1 MHVFSLRSIAKMHVF
16 VLWSIAKMHIFMVW
30 SIAKMHISTLKNVS
44 KSLLQGHLKG
54 LSSQKNDV
62 SHDEMLELKPIYLL
76 PQFLKELDE

>member
-1 MHVFSLRSIAKMHVF
+1 MHVF

-54 LSSQKNDV
+54 LSLQKNDV
-62 SHDEMLELKPIYLL
+62 SHDEMLELKPIHLL
-76 PQFLKELDE
+76 PQFLKELDELAA

>member
-1 MHVFSLRSIAKMHVF
+1 
-16 VLWSIAKMHIFMVW
+16 
-30 SIAKMHISTLKNVS
+30 MHISTLKNVS

>member
-1 MHVFSLRSIAKMHVF
+1 MHVF

-54 LSSQKNDV
+54 LSSQKKRCFARRDV
-62 SHDEMLELKPIYLL
+62 GIEIDILL
-76 PQFLKELDE
+76 TSIFERIGWISRVMRKDP